1 MTSDVTVAQEVPAR
15 FTETNYSSAAESQ
28 RKKIKVGF
36 QKDLDSQRSLW
47 RDTRGLTSCYL
58 SVTSFCVLEGL
69 WTWGSGSHYM
79 LREWEAVHPFQLN
92 NLFRVVAVWSF
103 GTPSVEVIRW
113 GMLACGT
120 WAVEVWN
127 SFFFFFRL
135 PFLFLICNIK
145 IYLRSSLTNIK
156 DWRLWNGG
164 VMVINA

>member
-36 QKDLDSQRSLW
+36 RKDLDSQRSLW

-79 LREWEAVHPFQLN
+79 LREWEAMHPFQLN

-103 GTPSVEVIRW
+103 GTPAWRW
-113 GMLACGT
+113 YAGACWHVACGQYKC
-120 WAVEVWN
+120 EIP
-127 SFFFFFRL
+127 FFFRL

-164 VMVINA
+164 VMAINA